1 MHQYIK
7 NKSQTIPNEI
17 KSHKKKLKNFHFTKK
32 LDEEIKSKNSSNLS
46 GKNSKSIIKLMND
59 SKIDIKEKKIC
70 KICFEK
76 ETKTNPLIAPCL
88 CEGTIKYVHQKC
100 LKNWLNSSNI
110 KPELAKCGICKCKYE
125 IRFYKDNKFDKNG
138 FQKFIFY
145 LLCFFIGM
153 ILVLGFLILCFY
165 FYIFDDNEKKK
176 NQKKKFLIISI
187 STSLLLIILI
197 CIIIFFTYYKKC
209 SIKPFEN
216 YEILN
221 RNINEGILSSF
232 TMAMSKNMMRFNPNK
247 IQFNNFFSTGI
258 LNFSN
263 DINNNN
269 N

>member
-1 MHQYIK
+1 MIQNSLTKSIK
-7 NKSQTIPNEI
+7 MKTII
-17 KSHKKKLKNFHFTKK
+17 KAKKLNGQKK
-32 LDEEIKSKNSSNLS
+32 IEEDIKSKNSSNLYL
-46 GKNSKSIIKLMND
+46 KKDNNSSILKHLND
-59 SKIDIKEKKIC
+59 SKCEQTDKKKC
-70 KICFEK
+70 RICFENK
-76 ETKTNPLIAPCL
+76 SQNLPLISPCL
-88 CEGTIKYVHQKC
+88 CEGSIKYVHQNC
-100 LKNWLNSSNI
+100 LKKWLIKSNI
-110 KPELAKCGICKCKYE
+110 KPELAKCEICKCKYE